1 MKIQGKRIMASK
13 NSFKSKFVWFCI
25 FIMAIL
31 VLTVIIVPPMIN
43 LNFLKP
49 KIENIILNQTGT
61 SAQINGNI
69 NFTLLGKTTIIA
81 RDIVIPNGTVASC
94 KFTIPFWDIFDL
106 KNAHMSSDISVSG
119 ASLFITRLNQF
130 NTRNTITVHNS
141 NIRFLNKEYT
151 IIDGT
156 LSRHDINAIVRTN
169 QHKYDVKSHNNMFTI
184 KNKNNDLNISGKLF
198 KDGTATA
205 HIEINAK
212 DINRWFEF
220 EKPQINGQFPI
231 TADLFW
237 DGSYGVRFTNI
248 SANGITGSID
258 IKNNGYKIVKL
269 KSNNADYDL
278 SFFVQSPGV
287 FQDISFDLDFYGD
300 LKFSDYTFKHVKI
313 ITVGSKNELKVD
325 TIIAD
330 DLQIQ
335 GGTIDK
341 DGGHNLHVSVP
352 EFGTLSTC
360 LFNGTPTNW
369 TCDNFSYGGI
379 VSGTLKINTT
389 HFEVDLYS
397 PEPFKNFNTVIGMA
411 RLLGANGYV
420 KFDTPDMK
428 GILTLTD
435 NQPSVSY
442 TRLNSKSLNWAK
454 IDLPFIPDFMREEKG
469 DFVWTKDSMMFIPDS
484 KQWQLSTSKDF
495 FIIHGQN
502 FKTWLGNLDLQSLR
516 DLHYTLSGNYKNENI
531 SNLTLEIGQQK
542 FTGSATTKSL
552 TLKTSVLDIDYLLDP
567 YFVENFE
574 ETSFFSQS
582 PVMILFDLNTNVA
595 VSADSIIYNNKKYN
609 NFIYSLHD
617 DTQTFSISGSKHG
630 NMLTKIKRHNTKYAL
645 NIQLN
650 KFIFDKKLLPL
661 NMPLNISDTAITA
674 DIKLNTSGKIAHDII
689 NNLNGTFDVSFD
701 GGKLYGFGFDDFYAS
716 AKQLTLLNSEYF
728 LSKALSGGITNIKKM
743 HLVGTYESGDIKT
756 LRPFVISMK
765 HVDASGMFEI
775 KNNEMNAD
783 LDIVLRG
790 TSPEAES
797 ISIIIFPD
805 NNRNFSLSEIM
816 THFDSEYM
824 KAFVQSHDKF

>member
-1 MKIQGKRIMASK
+1 MASK
-13 NSFKSKFVWFCI
+13 NSSRNKIVWFLI
-25 FIMAIL
+25 FTLSIL
-31 VLTVIIVPPMIN
+31 VLSVVTVPPLIN

-49 KIENIILNQTGT
+49 KIENVILSQTGIP
-61 SAQINGNI
+61 AKIHGDI
-69 NFTLLGKTTIIA
+69 NFTLLGKTTIVAHNIT
-81 RDIVIPNGTVASC
+81 IPNGTVESC
-94 KFTIPFWDIFDL
+94 KFSVPFFDIFNL
-106 KNAHMSSDISVSG
+106 KNARISSNISVSG
-119 ASLFITRLNQF
+119 ASLVIEKLTPFEIK
-130 NTRNTITVHNS
+130 NTISVKDS
-141 NIRFLNKEYT
+141 NIQFLNKEYT
-151 IIDGT
+151 IIDAK
-156 LSRHDINAIVRTN
+156 LSKHDIDAIIRTD
-169 QHKYDVKSHNNMFTI
+169 QHKYEIKSRDNKFVI
-184 KNKNNDLNISGKLF
+184 KNKNNYLNMSGRLF
-198 KDGTATA
+198 NNGTADA
-205 HIEINAK
+205 HIEIIAE

-278 SFFVQSPGV
+278 SFFVQDPDV

-330 DLQIQ
+330 DLQIH

-379 VSGTLKINTT
+379 VSGTLKINPNQ
-389 HFEVDLYS
+389 FEVDLYS

-542 FTGSATTKSL
+542 FTGSATAKSL

-574 ETSFFSQS
+574 EASFFSQS

-790 TSPEAES
+790 TSAEPEL
-797 ISIIIFPD
+797 INVVIFP
-805 NNRNFSLSEIM
+805 NNTRKFSLSEIM
-816 THFDSEYM
+816 THFDFEYM
-824 KAFVQSHDKF
+824 KAFIESHSKF